1 VATLAA
7 YARMMER
14 DRKREGL
21 RVCRAAWLSE
31 SASASIEIVAG
42 DCVPSL
48 DVYERASAPRRIGSV
63 RTGGRTRLVVGDP
76 SGLADTRAG
85 RHSSRERQEFSR
97 PPVQAITVK
106 LPEME
111 PSRD

>member
-1 VATLAA
+1 MRT
-7 YARMMER
+7 YEPCCDARP
-14 DRKREGL
+14 EGL
-21 RVCRAAWLSE
+21 RRAPVLICDRAA
-31 SASASIEIVAG
+31 IVAG
-42 DCVPSL
+42 DRVPSL

-85 RHSSRERQEFSR
+85 RLSSRERQEFSR

-106 LPEME
+106 LPEMD